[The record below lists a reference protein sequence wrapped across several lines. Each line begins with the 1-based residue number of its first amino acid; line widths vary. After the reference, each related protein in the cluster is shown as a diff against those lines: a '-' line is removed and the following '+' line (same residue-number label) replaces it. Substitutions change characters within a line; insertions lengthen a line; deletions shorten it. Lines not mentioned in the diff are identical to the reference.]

1 MTNLL
6 HPLITSML
14 YQFDSMAYNK
24 KYTCYVKNNIKNE
37 FCIPNLVILE
47 VLHAKIY
54 PFLEFQVFK
63 MAADGH
69 LDYLIKVG
77 VRKNGM
83 PYYIQTTY
91 NHFNKSLTISI
102 GKKKW
107 PETKKKS

>member
-1 MTNLL
+1 MNKFKKLKLILLMTNLL

-63 MAADGH
+63 MTADRH
-69 LDYLIKVG
+69 LDL
-77 VRKNGM
+77 RKSPGWDN
-83 PYYIQTTY
+83 
-91 NHFNKSLTISI
+91 
-102 GKKKW
+102 
-107 PETKKKS
+107 

>member
-1 MTNLL
+1 MNKLKKLKLILLMTNLL

-54 PFLEFQVFK
+54 PFLKFWVFK
-63 MAADGH
+63 MAADRH
-69 LDYLIKVG
+69 LDLW
-77 VRKNGM
+77 
-83 PYYIQTTY
+83 
-91 NHFNKSLTISI
+91 KSP
-102 GKKKW
+102 GW
-107 PETKKKS
+107 DN